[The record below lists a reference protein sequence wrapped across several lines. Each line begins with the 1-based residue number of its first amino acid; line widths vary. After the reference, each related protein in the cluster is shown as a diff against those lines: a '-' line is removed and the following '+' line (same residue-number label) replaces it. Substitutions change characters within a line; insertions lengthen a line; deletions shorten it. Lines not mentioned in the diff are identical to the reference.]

1 MGARSVAGAGR
12 LGGVSPTHKM
22 PSGPAAARSGA
33 LAELRAAV
41 AAARCASYVA
51 GLTAADFAVRE
62 ILLIAL
68 QELDRAARALRR
80 LEA

>member
-1 MGARSVAGAGR
+1 M
-12 LGGVSPTHKM
+12 LPTHKM
-22 PSGPAAARSGA
+22 PTGARALRAAA

-51 GLTAADFAVRE
+51 GLAAGDFAVRE

-68 QELDRAARALRR
+68 QEMDRAQRALCR
-80 LEA
+80 LGD

>member
-1 MGARSVAGAGR
+1 V
-12 LGGVSPTHKM
+12 LPTHKM
-22 PSGPAAARSGA
+22 PVGPATLRAAA

-51 GLTAADFAVRE
+51 GLAAGDFTVRE

-68 QELDRAARALRR
+68 QEMDRAERALHR
-80 LEA
+80 LGD

>member
-1 MGARSVAGAGR
+1 MLS
-12 LGGVSPTHKM
+12 THKM
-22 PSGPAAARSGA
+22 PAGPTALRAAA

-51 GLTAADFAVRE
+51 GLAAGDFAVRE

-68 QELDRAARALRR
+68 QEMDRAERVLRR
-80 LEA
+80 LGD